1 MTATNRENDFVYVI
15 ILLRKHGVL
24 CSFSVR
30 SLVRASNNT
39 FLTSSTNV
47 TKPSV
52 YTFVRQIGNISLLGF
67 SCLWRQIGRLLNIG
81 YKTPMSQR
89 YPTCYLFDCEE
100 CGVGNEVWVL
110 MRVNGLM

>member
-1 MTATNRENDFVYVI
+1 MTATNREHDFVYVI
-15 ILLRKHGVL
+15 IILRKHGVL

-39 FLTSSTNV
+39 FLTRSTSV

-52 YTFVRQIGNISLLGF
+52 YTFVRQISNMPLLGV
-67 SCLWRQIGRLLNIG
+67 SCLLRRSGRLLNIG

-89 YPTCYLFDCEE
+89 YPACYLFDSEE

>member
-15 ILLRKHGVL
+15 IILRIQGVL
-24 CSFSVR
+24 YSFSVR
-30 SLVRASNNT
+30 SPVRASNNT
-39 FLTSSTNV
+39 FLATSINV

-52 YTFVRQIGNISLLGF
+52 YTFVRQISNIPLLGF

-81 YKTPMSQR
+81 YKTQMSQR

>member
-15 ILLRKHGVL
+15 IILRKHGVL

-39 FLTSSTNV
+39 FLTTSTNV

-52 YTFVRQIGNISLLGF
+52 YTFVRQIGN
-67 SCLWRQIGRLLNIG
+67 
-81 YKTPMSQR
+81 
-89 YPTCYLFDCEE
+89 YLCWAFPVFCDKL
-100 CGVGNEVWVL
+100 VGC
-110 MRVNGLM
+110 